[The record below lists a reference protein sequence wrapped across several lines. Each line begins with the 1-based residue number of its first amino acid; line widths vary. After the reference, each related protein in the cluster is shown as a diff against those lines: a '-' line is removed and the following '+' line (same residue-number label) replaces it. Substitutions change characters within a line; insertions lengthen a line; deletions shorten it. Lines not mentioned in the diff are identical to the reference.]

1 MRSNRDLAQ
10 DVLAELLE
18 VTSAEKILD
27 YLVVN
32 YLSGTTALQGLQE
45 YKSELFGDD
54 EEEEDELED
63 QYEVCTFDSEE
74 AVAEVYE
81 GGLSYQRAL
90 VVAMQL
96 FDDGKFFGVQVVS
109 NLPEDELDPIVW
121 IRTKQVDGS
130 SWRDSED
137 FFDDEEE
144 VELEVGMEV
153 EVILK
158 GDACINEV
166 GDIGT
171 IIMIDDQG
179 SFRVSV
185 DGRDGPNNW
194 MNASQVARI
203 NY

>member
-10 DVLAELLE
+10 DVLAELLD
-18 VTSAEKILD
+18 VTSAEKILE

-32 YLSGTTALQGLQE
+32 YLPGTVALEGLKE

-54 EEEEDELED
+54 EEE
-63 QYEVCTFDSEE
+63 
-74 AVAEVYE
+74 
-81 GGLSYQRAL
+81 
-90 VVAMQL
+90 
-96 FDDGKFFGVQVVS
+96 
-109 NLPEDELDPIVW
+109 
-121 IRTKQVDGS
+121 
-130 SWRDSED
+130 
-137 FFDDEEE
+137 DEEE
-144 VELEVGMEV
+144 ELEVGMEV

-171 IIMIDDQG
+171 ITMIDDQG